1 MTTFT
6 GVPIHNALKTGEDRF
21 AKGWIET
28 IIAGVPFFKMS
39 SVLPIDGRTY
49 NQEHEYVLPDV
60 QFRDLNEYPADTYGD
75 TVDSTWGTAIIHSRI
90 KIDRAALRS
99 GMSNPAKLI
108 ARRYREHAKA
118 AAMRVNWESINGT
131 GASKGF
137 KGLKQLI
144 TDGWGHA
151 TNVTTDG
158 NLSFD
163 TLDEVWLDL
172 EHGPPNL
179 ILTNKYV
186 EVEFTKKARAH
197 SSFPLLD
204 VGTDALGQPVTRYR
218 GVPIESL
225 RTGRTATA
233 NTNAD
238 IMPATEVG
246 DGGNDTSSL
255 YLIRFGE
262 DAVTTLLGN
271 QASMDMQSLG
281 ESTEGPYL
289 VGQLEFYPGLASF
302 DKFSLCRYAGITLS

>member
-21 AKGWIET
+21 AKGYIET

-39 SVLPIDGRTY
+39 SVLPIDGRVY

-60 QFRDLNEYPADTYGD
+60 QFRDLNEYPADTHGD

-108 ARRYREHAKA
+108 ARRYREHAKS

-131 GASKGF
+131 GASKGY

-144 TDGWGHA
+144 TDGWGFA

-163 TLDEVWLDL
+163 TLDRVWKDV
-172 EHGPPNL
+172 EGGAPNL
-179 ILTNKYV
+179 ILTNVDV
-186 EVEFTKKARAH
+186 ETEFTIKARAH

-204 VGTDALGQPVTRYR
+204 VGTDALGQPVMRYR
-218 GVPIESL
+218 GTPIESL
-225 RTGRTATA
+225 RLGRNASGA
-233 NTNAD
+233 NVD
-238 IMPATEVG
+238 ILPNTEVG
-246 DGGNDTSSL
+246 DGGNDTGSL

-271 QASMDMQSLG
+271 QASMEMQSLG

-302 DKFSLCRYAGITLS
+302 DKYALHRYAGITLS

>member
-21 AKGWIET
+21 AKGYIET

-39 SVLPIDGRTY
+39 SVLPIDGRVY

-60 QFRDLNEYPADTYGD
+60 QFRDLNEYPADTHGD

-108 ARRYREHAKA
+108 ARRYREHAKS

-131 GASKGF
+131 GASKGY

-144 TDGWGHA
+144 TDGWGFA

-163 TLDEVWLDL
+163 TLDRVWKDV
-172 EHGPPNL
+172 EGGAPNL
-179 ILTNKYV
+179 ILTNVDV
-186 EVEFTKKARAH
+186 ETEFTIKARAH

-204 VGTDALGQPVTRYR
+204 VGTDALGPPVMRYR

-225 RTGRTATA
+225 RTGRNASGA
-233 NTNAD
+233 NVD
-238 IMPATEVG
+238 IMPHTEVG
-246 DGGNDTSSL
+246 DGGNDTGSL

-271 QASMDMQSLG
+271 QASMEMQSLG

-302 DKFSLCRYAGITLS
+302 DKYALHRYAGITLS